1 VAQVHVVERRP
12 GERRRGEVTPAVQK
26 NAQRIYGK
34 PAVMPAWADYTDE
47 DLEVVL
53 RFQHLTRD
61 WLQERLANAAKLAK
75 RKTKS

>member
-1 VAQVHVVERRP
+1 
-12 GERRRGEVTPAVQK
+12 
-26 NAQRIYGK
+26 
-34 PAVMPAWADYTDE
+34 MPAWADYTDE